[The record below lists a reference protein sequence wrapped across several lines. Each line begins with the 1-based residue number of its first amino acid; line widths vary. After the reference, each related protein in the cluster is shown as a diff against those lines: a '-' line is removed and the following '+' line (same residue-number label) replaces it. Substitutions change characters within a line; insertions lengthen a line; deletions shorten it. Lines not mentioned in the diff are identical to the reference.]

1 MADDCTSGSTS
12 GRLEQNL
19 PQQQREQRSGD
30 AHTISSPVP
39 SEDTHNIDDEVVED
53 LQSLRPRAKTGWDQS
68 WDEDGVAGGR
78 WVKHMY
84 VNSAPIN
91 FLVSRCHTVSCN
103 QLSDTEAVPVLP
115 MPDSQPP

>member
-1 MADDCTSGSTS
+1 MADDGTSGSTS

-30 AHTISSPVP
+30 AHTGAHTILSPVP
-39 SEDTHNIDDEVVED
+39 SEATYNIDDEVVED

-78 WVKHMY
+78 W
-84 VNSAPIN
+84 
-91 FLVSRCHTVSCN
+91 
-103 QLSDTEAVPVLP
+103 
-115 MPDSQPP
+115 